1 MRKKEEA
8 NTWCL
13 VIDKENIKGK
23 KKAAD
28 KVQWEGFFCQLIFM
42 SFPLHLVG

>member
-1 MRKKEEA
+1 MMLSNRQRKHQRKE
-8 NTWCL
+8 
-13 VIDKENIKGK
+13 
-23 KKAAD
+23 KAAD